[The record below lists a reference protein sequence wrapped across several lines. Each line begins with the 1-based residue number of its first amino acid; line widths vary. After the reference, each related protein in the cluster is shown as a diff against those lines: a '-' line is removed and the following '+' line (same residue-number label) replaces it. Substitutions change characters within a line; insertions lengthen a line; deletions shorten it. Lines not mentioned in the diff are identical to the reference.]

1 MLSIVRQRGQLRV
14 ASDDSLRRGNSGV
27 GQTHLA
33 GTRRRATAD
42 EREMRRSVVWRAE
55 WPRSEQRALGIDEAG
70 DAVDRARDD
79 RLIGIERGQE
89 RRDRASK
96 ERLARS
102 RRSDEEEAVPAGGS
116 DLERSLGRL

>member
-1 MLSIVRQRGQLRV
+1 MPRALVRRPSYMRSRSVSSTSGENC
-14 ASDDSLRRGNSGV
+14 ASSSRNEAPAV

-102 RRSDEEEAVPAGGS
+102 RRSDEEEAVPAG
-116 DLERSLGRL
+116 